1 MYRKKCKALTC
12 RVLRI
17 VPKLATYLYIK
28 KITIKISAMVS
39 EILAIFIEAY
49 ARNKIN
55 GINNIAI
62 ILLTRKITKR

>member
-1 MYRKKCKALTC
+1 
-12 RVLRI
+12 
-17 VPKLATYLYIK
+17 
-28 KITIKISAMVS
+28 MVS

-62 ILLTRKITKR
+62 ILLTRKITKRQVLTADVALNIHPKNNKNKYFVK